1 MNTITANKILTMVNT
16 DEHKVLVSKEVINSI
31 KQNKVCKVHL
41 FEDVYLETDKKDY
54 KEIIQSYFP
63 VLLDREEYEI
73 CNELK
78 ICDYD
83 VENN

>member
-1 MNTITANKILTMVNT
+1 MNTVTANKILTMVNT

-78 ICDYD
+78 ILKLI
-83 VENN
+83 

>member
-78 ICDYD
+78 ILKLI
-83 VENN
+83 

>member
-1 MNTITANKILTMVNT
+1 MNTVTANKILTMVNT

-54 KEIIQSYFP
+54 KEIIQSYFH

-78 ICDYD
+78 ILKLI
-83 VENN
+83 

>member
-41 FEDVYLETDKKDY
+41 FKDVYLETDKKDY

-78 ICDYD
+78 ILKLI
-83 VENN
+83 

>member
-1 MNTITANKILTMVNT
+1 MNTIIANKILTMVNT

-78 ICDYD
+78 ILKLI
-83 VENN
+83 